1 MTAILRLFSDLD
13 HGGQNLKDS
22 VGWKCCTATTP
33 AQFRI
38 LLVTDL
44 SFWVGRFQLVTGRQ
58 HGLTAYHAVHVKVIA
73 QAGPKPHA
81 RLKKVVEQGDLLI
94 VFCHLLLATDRAIN
108 SAMSDKK

>member
-1 MTAILRLFSDLD
+1 MTAILRFLD
-13 HGGQNLKDS
+13 GLSHGGQRLKDNG
-22 VGWKCCTATTP
+22 VWKCCAATTR

-73 QAGPKPHA
+73 QAGFKPHA

>member
-1 MTAILRLFSDLD
+1 
-13 HGGQNLKDS
+13 
-22 VGWKCCTATTP
+22 
-33 AQFRI
+33 
-38 LLVTDL
+38 
-44 SFWVGRFQLVTGRQ
+44 
-58 HGLTAYHAVHVKVIA
+58 VHVKVIA